1 MYCPYCAQV
10 IPDDVQYCPKC
21 GTQMGSPLP
30 DSPNYRQAPPPGFAA
45 PTSGKAIGSL
55 ICGIFFFFL
64 PASIIAIILG
74 HLSLSE
80 IRKSAGRL
88 KGQGI
93 ATVGLILG
101 YMGIAVIPLI
111 LIIAAIAI
119 PNLLRA
125 KMAAN
130 EASAVGALRSYSY
143 ALGSYSSL
151 CPSIGF
157 PKSLANL
164 GHGNPGGCDHAG
176 VLDGFLAREIPVR
189 SGYTF
194 HYSAGL
200 PNNLGQVTSF
210 SISAEPV
217 VPNNTGIRSFY
228 VDQTGVLHVS
238 ASGPANED
246 SPPL

>member
-1 MYCPYCAQV
+1 MNCPYCGQA
-10 IPDDVQYCPKC
+10 IPDDVAYCPRC

-30 DSPNYRQAPPPGFAA
+30 DSPNYRQPLPPGFLA
-45 PTSGKAIGSL
+45 PTSGKAIASF

-64 PASIIAIILG
+64 PASIAAVILG
-74 HLSLSE
+74 HLSVSE

-93 ATVGLILG
+93 ATVGLVLG
-101 YMGIAVIPLI
+101 YMGMAAIPFLLI
-111 LIIAAIAI
+111 LAAIAI

-125 KMAAN
+125 RMAAN
-130 EASAVGALRSYSY
+130 ESSAVGALRSYSF
-143 ALGSYSSL
+143 ALGTYASM
-151 CPSIGF
+151 CPNVGF

-164 GHGNPGGCDHAG
+164 GYGSPGGCEHAG
-176 VLDGFLAREIPVR
+176 VLDNMLAKRIPTR

-217 VPNNTGIRSFY
+217 TPNTTGTRFFY
-228 VDQTGVLHVS
+228 VDQTATIHVS
-238 ASGPANED
+238 TYSPANED
-246 SPPL
+246 SPTL